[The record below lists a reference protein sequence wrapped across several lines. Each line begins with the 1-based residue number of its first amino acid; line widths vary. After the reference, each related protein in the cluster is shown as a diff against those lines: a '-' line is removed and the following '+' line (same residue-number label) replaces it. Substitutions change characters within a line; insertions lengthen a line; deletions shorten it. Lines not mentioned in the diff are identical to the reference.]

1 MDLLM
6 KLSQWVKV
14 KITSENNDNT
24 NYLEYKILRLGD
36 KAVGKSSICNRFCLS
51 EFSLEIKPSQNCECY
66 VKTVK
71 LFDQYIKLYLIDT
84 VETILS
90 NDRYELYSDVKGA
103 IIMYDITKAVS
114 FEKLDKWL
122 LDVKQ
127 RINPQLPI
135 LITGHKKDLTFL
147 RNVDYEEGKEKSIKN
162 FCSFTETSCIDDDS
176 VDIAIK
182 TIVAKIYFNDMPETK
197 KQYFRM
203 AIKDEIKEEPE
214 EKERSLSIN
223 SQKIEVVDKEKKIS

>member
-1 MDLLM
+1 MDLFN
-6 KLSQWVKV
+6 KLSQWIKV
-14 KITSENNDNT
+14 KITSENNDTN
-24 NYLEYKILRLGD
+24 NYLEYKILVLGD
-36 KAVGKSSICNRFCLS
+36 KSVGKSSICNRFCLN
-51 EFSLEIKPSQNCECY
+51 EFSLEIKPSVNCECF
-66 VKTVK
+66 VKTVR
-71 LFDQYIKLYLIDT
+71 LFDQYIKLFIIDT
-84 VETILS
+84 VEAILS

-103 IIMYDITKAVS
+103 IIMYDLTKTS
-114 FEKLDKWL
+114 TFDKLDKWL

-135 LITGHKKDLTFL
+135 LVVGHKKDLTFL

-162 FCSFTETSCIDDDS
+162 SCSFLETTCIDEDS
-176 VDIAIK
+176 VDIAFK
-182 TIVAKIYFNDMPETK
+182 TLVAKIYFNDMPETK

-223 SQKIEVVDKEKKIS
+223 SQKVQDIKESKP